1 MPSSGH
7 ISGIETLIFKNIS
20 GFQSRSIP
28 VNETDREKILSI
40 SENRMEETPLAF
52 KRTLYGQIDWSTRL
66 VCLKGARGVGKT
78 TLMLQRAKEALGPG
92 KALYVSLD
100 NVWVDSREIYALA
113 EYHLGRG
120 GTHLFLDEVHKIAD
134 WQKLV
139 KSLHDDL
146 RRLSVVYSGS
156 SLLKLEKRGAD
167 LSRRQTA
174 YALPGLS
181 FREYLAFE
189 GLLDL
194 PAVPLDRLLS
204 GHVALARAVCARLPV
219 LKHFEAY
226 RLGGYYPFYKEE
238 PHHYLSRVVQA
249 ANQALEVDYPEIED
263 VEPSTVR
270 KARRMLAVLA
280 ASAPQTPKMEELY
293 RQLGTDRKQ
302 GLKMLYAL
310 ERAGLLSLLASA
322 RRETLKQL
330 ATPRKIYCDNPNL
343 MAALVPR
350 PDPGTLRETFFL
362 NQLRAAGHVL
372 TYPPRGDFLVDDR
385 HLFEVGCPGKTFRQ
399 IADAPDSYL
408 ALDDLEVGR
417 ANRIPLWLFGFLY

>member
-1 MPSSGH
+1 MQ
-7 ISGIETLIFKNIS
+7 ET
-20 GFQSRSIP
+20 
-28 VNETDREKILSI
+28 VREKILSI
-40 SENRMEETPLAF
+40 SENRMAETPLSF
-52 KRTLYGQIDWSTRL
+52 KRSLHARIDWSTRL

-78 TLMLQRAKEALGPG
+78 TLMLQRAKEALGPE

-100 NVWVDSREIYALA
+100 NVWVDSRELYSLA

-134 WQKLV
+134 WQNLV

-156 SLLKLEKRGAD
+156 SLLQLEKRGAD

-174 YALPGLS
+174 YVLPGLS
-181 FREYLAFE
+181 FREYLSFE
-189 GLLDL
+189 GLLDC
-194 PAVPLDRLLS
+194 PAVSLDRLLAD
-204 GHVALARAVCARLPV
+204 HVALARGIRDRIPV

-226 RLGGYYPFYKEE
+226 RLGGFYPFYKEE
-238 PHHYLSRVVQA
+238 PRHYLSRVVQT

-280 ASAPQTPKMEELY
+280 ASAPQTPKMENLY

-310 ERAGLLSLLASA
+310 ERAGLLSLLSPA
-322 RRETLKQL
+322 RRDTLKLL
-330 ATPRKIYCDNPNL
+330 ATPSKIYCDNPNL

-362 NQLRAAGHVL
+362 NQLRAAGHAASC
-372 TYPPRGDFLVDDR
+372 PPRGDFLVDGR
-385 HLFEVGCPGKTFRQ
+385 HLFEVGGPGKTFRQ
-399 IADAPDSYL
+399 IADAPDSHL
-408 ALDDLEVGR
+408 ALDELEVGR
-417 ANRIPLWLFGFLY
+417 AHRIPLWLFGFLY